1 MTTQANLDA
10 LLNSCNRNPEWEG
23 NPPSI
28 NPVPGGLTN
37 HNFRLSISGVGPEIF
52 AKIPGPGTEAFI
64 DRSVANAAARQA
76 AEAGISPQVM
86 FFDEVTGIEYSEFM
100 GEGFRTATT
109 LDFQNMDLLERV
121 MDVYRAWHKTPP
133 LPQTKTMFDM
143 VDEHLEQV
151 QGSAIDLPFWADD
164 VIRAYGRAAERF
176 RASGLDIVPAHN
188 DPMPGNFL
196 IGDDG
201 SVKLIDFDYAANNDV
216 AYELALIFA
225 EMFVSE
231 EDTRALVTR
240 YRGHDDDRFFAR
252 VMVCRM
258 IADTKWGLWGLINNA
273 VRDEEFDYYKYGTW
287 KLYRTFLIS
296 RHPCFEEWLELI

>member
-1 MTTQANLDA
+1 MTTQTNLDA
-10 LLNSCNRNPEWEG
+10 LLDSCNRNPAWEG
-23 NPPSI
+23 NAPSI

-37 HNFRLSISGVGPEIF
+37 HNFRLSITGVEHEIF

-76 AEAGISPQVM
+76 AEAGISPPVM
-86 FFDEVTGIEYSEFM
+86 FFDEETGIEYSEFM

-109 LDFQNMDLLERV
+109 LDFQDMDLLERV
-121 MDVYRAWHKTPP
+121 MDVYRVWHKTPL

-143 VDEHLEQV
+143 VDEHLDQV
-151 QGSAIDLPFWADD
+151 RGSAIALPSWADD
-164 VIRAYGRAAERF
+164 VIHAYGRAAERF
-176 RASGLDIVPAHN
+176 RVSGLDIVPAHN

-196 IGDDG
+196 IGNDG

-231 EDTRALVTR
+231 EDARALVKR
-240 YRGHDDDRFFAR
+240 YRGHDDERFFAR

-296 RHPCFEEWLELI
+296 RHPRFEEWLELI